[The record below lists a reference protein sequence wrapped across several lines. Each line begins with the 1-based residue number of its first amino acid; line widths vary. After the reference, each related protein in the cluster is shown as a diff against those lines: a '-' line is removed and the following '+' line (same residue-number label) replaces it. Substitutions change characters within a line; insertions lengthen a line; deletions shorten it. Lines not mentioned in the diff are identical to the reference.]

1 MTTGL
6 YVKVDENPLG
16 VIEQRLSHVFNPIKP
31 DPDFVGRLRKRL
43 VNPPLVTVE
52 TRSRP
57 LWLVFI
63 LSAGLVCGVLLYWL
77 FGRDR
82 KSD

>member
-1 MTTGL
+1 MTSGV

-16 VIEQRLSHVFNPIKP
+16 VIEQRLSNFLNPIKP
-31 DPDFVGRLRKRL
+31 DQEFVDRLQKRL
-43 VNPPLVTVE
+43 VTPPLVTVE

-57 LWLVFI
+57 FWLVLI

-77 FGRDR
+77 FGRPR
-82 KSD
+82 KTR